1 MTAPGIDPQHGGP
14 GVPLECDLGVVAGFL
29 DRWAELDKGQHLL
42 LSILP
47 DTVRPQGKSFE
58 WPGDRAIALPW
69 IEACNRSSGIY
80 WTVNICR
87 PNLMKKAQKQDVRL
101 LRAVWADLDPL
112 DDPRFGE
119 RARTWQEERERL
131 HLLALELEKL
141 ELPPTVL
148 IDSGNG
154 VQAIWRLADPIEA
167 NDEYII
173 EIERLARR
181 IECALGGLENTT
193 NVDRVLRLPGT
204 INWPNAKKRGLGRVP
219 MPTGILF
226 ETGHRYSWADLREVA
241 ARLEDEPPEHAAPVE
256 YRERGYTNG
265 HAVHLDG
272 LPDYPTEEQIESLL
286 ENHPNLHAIWD
297 QTTLC
302 PPEDTSPSGWDQ
314 SFASTLAALGFPPE
328 RVASYLRAYRA
339 HHAPEKGKQDR
350 ADYILRTVEFAQPAD
365 AYLGDAKEPGDCP
378 PYQAGPSAG
387 ASSSN
392 SAGGHHQTAG
402 DSQGKNRGTFNTGAT
417 AKPTPRPQPAD
428 WPDPGSLT
436 KVEASVEFPTQY
448 LPSFMRQWCEHQA
461 ENMNCPTS
469 MLAIPALVAAAGS
482 IGAHATLRA
491 KRNDWSW
498 VERPCL
504 WGIVIAEMGAMK
516 SSAIKEATS
525 PLRAAEARAYE
536 RWKLQLAA
544 WEARQERGRNGQIK
558 EKPDDP
564 KPSAPKLVM
573 TDATI
578 EAIAEAMAYSRGLTL
593 VRDEGSGWLHNMS
606 RYSKG
611 SDRPFFLE
619 CHAGGP
625 YTVDRILRGNQ
636 RLPQTYLS
644 VIIGI
649 QPNVAR
655 LALQSAEGGL
665 DDGLLERFGLISY
678 TDLPAWQGVKDKP
691 PERDHKAN
699 LTDAC
704 LRLSQH
710 DWSTLLGDQP
720 MLFDDEA
727 QAIFYAWLD
736 SHMQARICNP
746 EMRASQIRG
755 FLAKGQGLV
764 LRLCAT
770 LHLFKWTCGQF
781 ENPKTIDA
789 ASLNAAIGIFES
801 YLVPTYRRLAQAFG
815 QPKGQSGA
823 EKILDMIKRKKMGKI
838 RFGEIFKM
846 NWAGLRERDDIMRAM
861 AVLEDA
867 DIVVNPG
874 TDRHRPK
881 GGRPGDAWVVNPKVH
896 RT

>member
-1 MTAPGIDPQHGGP
+1 MNA
-14 GVPLECDLGVVAGFL
+14 DLAAFL
-29 DRWAELDKGQHLL
+29 DRFRPDGYTTFVGIVPDGSTIAETFDGGNPSQAAGWVR
-42 LSILP
+42 SQNRARNCYFTINP
-47 DTVRPQGKSFE
+47 TSRDTRRKPTK
-58 WPGDRAIALPW
+58 DDITAIACL
-69 IEACNRSSGIY
+69 
-80 WTVNICR
+80 
-87 PNLMKKAQKQDVRL
+87 
-101 LRAVWADLDPL
+101 WADVDPL
-112 DDPRFGE
+112 DQAGRNWTVE
-119 RARTWQEERERL
+119 RDR
-131 HLLALELEKL
+131 LLALADELAAL
-141 ELPPTVL
+141 ELPPSL
-148 IDSGNG
+148 IIDSGNG
-154 VQAIWRLADPIEA
+154 IQPIWCLADPIEGA
-167 NDEYII
+167 PEYRVAA
-173 EIERLARR
+173 EALCAR
-181 IECALGGLENTT
+181 IEAALGAKGTHNIDRLLRVPGTT
-193 NVDRVLRLPGT
+193 NY
-204 INWPNAKKRGLGRVP
+204 PNAKKKELGR
-219 MPTGILF
+219 GKSEARLL
-226 ETGHRYSWADLREVA
+226 HANWQRYSWRDLEDLA
-241 ARLEDEPPEHAAPVE
+241 ARLEDEPPENAAPIE
-256 YRERGYTNG
+256 YREREYNNG

-272 LPDYPTEEQIESLL
+272 LPDYPTEEQIDALL
-286 ENHPNLHAIWD
+286 ENHPNLRLIWN
-297 QTTLC
+297 QTTPS

-328 RVASYLRAYRA
+328 RIASYLRAYRA
-339 HHAPEKGKQDR
+339 HHSPDKGKQDR
-350 ADYILRTVEFAQPAD
+350 ADYVWRTVQRAEPAD
-365 AYLGDAKEPGDCP
+365 AYLGEAQETDGAQGDCP
-378 PYQAGPSAG
+378 PEDPPPYAAGQSGG

-392 SAGGHHQTAG
+392 GAGGHHQTAG

-417 AKPTPRPQPAD
+417 AKPGPRPQAAD

-436 KVEASVEFPTQY
+436 KVQASVEFPTQY

-504 WGIVIAEMGAMK
+504 WGMVIAEMGAMK

-544 WEARQERGRNGQIK
+544 REARQERGRTGQSK

-564 KPSAPKLVM
+564 KPPAPKLVM

-710 DWSTLLGDQP
+710 DWCTLLGDQP
-720 MLFDDEA
+720 MFFDDEA

-874 TDRHRPK
+874 TDRHRPN
-881 GGRPGDAWVVNPKVH
+881 GGRPGDAWVVNPKVY